1 MAVVGGV
8 PGAVTEGDVGPGQL
22 PDLRIQSRMVLLDD
36 GQVVG
41 AASAEVGTVLVLGMQ
56 CVAGQHGVVQID
68 GLQQGL
74 EGRYFVALG
83 GDLPCRWA
91 RIVPRWSIAASSW
104 IADRVAVRDPRTVLP
119 STAIARG
126 TGFADVPDGG
136 GGVLAWRYVPM
147 AVSSASPSRRW
158 SRRRTV
164 AACGAGR
171 MPVSGSG
178 GKPRVSRTVCGASAI
193 HSPIAMSDRA
203 PVSTAAAAA
212 HSSAGA
218 GYRRPRRPRGS
229 GTSAINLRRSAAS
242 SAVIGAVRRGRCSS
256 PAGMGDDVRAGTV
269 SLGSHGP

>member
-1 MAVVGGV
+1 MAERGDLEPADLMAVVGGV

-178 GKPRVSRTVCGASAI
+178 GKPRERGRGIPPPSQAAGIRHKRDKSAQVSRFLSR
-193 HSPIAMSDRA
+193 DRGG
-203 PVSTAAAAA
+203 PEGQVLQP
-212 HSSAGA
+212 G
-218 GYRRPRRPRGS
+218 G
-229 GTSAINLRRSAAS
+229 
-242 SAVIGAVRRGRCSS
+242 
-256 PAGMGDDVRAGTV
+256 
-269 SLGSHGP
+269 HG